1 MAFNIYG
8 SSKKSDGGVGLNRK
22 KIILLIILLV
32 FASCIALF
40 WLFKESK
47 LPDTIAR
54 DGKLDLSK
62 WDGQTVLFLSGE
74 WDFYWNR
81 FLDAEELSRNPPP
94 DLKAKIPSVWNK
106 FTLDGKQLDGMGYAT
121 YRLHVTGMEAGTP
134 FSLRVLPFSTAYE
147 LYLDDALIASCG
159 SVSTSSEGFS
169 PQYRIQT
176 VNFTP
181 DGSEFDLILHVSNF
195 VYSRGGAWYTIYFG
209 TPEKI
214 NHISQIVFGR
224 DFFVISCLLL
234 ISAYCVFLLC
244 LRRDKVFFLFLALCA
259 VFLVRTLIN
268 GDYLFNLLVPS
279 LRFSTVIR
287 ADYIT
292 LYFLPW
298 LCLRLYQYV
307 YPEEIPRLP
316 VKLLLIYAAVITV
329 PTLAV
334 PIHIFTNFIYVAEL
348 IAAATGVYGI
358 AKMMILAVRRE
369 PEALYLFAGGSALNI
384 CILHDVLG
392 ENNLLGTGYV
402 EYSTVGFLIMALCF
416 QCMFSARYDRHT
428 KENER
433 MLLELNKADVRE
445 RKLELQFLKSQIR
458 PHFINNA
465 LNAIISIARTDSEKA
480 RKLLIEFSKYLQNC
494 YGVQSL
500 DDKAPIENE
509 LSFVRAYVALELAR
523 FPDFLHVEYDIDD
536 VFLMVPP
543 LTLQPLVENAV
554 IHGVKEKSGDG
565 HVLVYVK
572 DCGDYVKVGVLD
584 DGIGIDP
591 DKKIVLLS
599 EEHKASG
606 VGIYNINRRMRRLYN
621 TVLHLENRP
630 EGGTDA
636 YIIIPK
642 EEKSCCEPY

>member
-1 MAFNIYG
+1 M
-8 SSKKSDGGVGLNRK
+8 NRK
-22 KIILLIILLV
+22 KIILLIMLLV
-32 FASCIALF
+32 LASCIALF
-40 WLFKESK
+40 LLFKEST

-54 DGKLDLSK
+54 DGKLDLSG
-62 WDGQTVLFLSGE
+62 WDGESVLFLSGE

-81 FLDAEELSRNPPP
+81 FLNAVDLSRNPPP
-94 DLKAKIPSVWNK
+94 DLKAKVPSVWNK
-106 FTLDGKQLDGMGYAT
+106 FTLNGKRLDGMGYAT
-121 YRLHVTGMEAGTP
+121 YRLHVTGADAGTP
-134 FSLRVLPFSTAYE
+134 LSLRVLPFSTAYE
-147 LYLDDALIASCG
+147 LYLDNTLIASCG
-159 SVSTSSEGFS
+159 SVSMSAEDFV

-176 VNFTP
+176 VTFTP
-181 DGSEFDLILHVSNF
+181 DSGEFDLILHVSNF

-224 DFFVISCLLL
+224 DFFVISCLLM
-234 ISAYCVFLLC
+234 ISAYCVFLFC
-244 LRRDKVFFLFLALCA
+244 LRRDKVFLLFLALCA
-259 VFLVRTLIN
+259 VFLARTLIN
-268 GDYLFNLLVPS
+268 GDYLFNLLVPF

-287 ADYIT
+287 VDYIT

-329 PTLAV
+329 LTLAV

-428 KENER
+428 KENEL
-433 MLLELNKADVRE
+433 MLLELNKADERE
-445 RKLELQFLKSQIR
+445 RRLELQFLKSQIR

-465 LNAIISIARTDSEKA
+465 LNAIISIVRTDSEKA
-480 RKLLIEFSKYLQNC
+480 RKLLVEFSKYLQSC
-494 YGVQSL
+494 YSVQNL
-500 DDKAPIENE
+500 QDKVPIENE
-509 LSFVRAYVALELAR
+509 LSYVRAYVALELAR
-523 FPDFLHVEYDIDD
+523 FPDFLHVDYDIDD
-536 VFLMVPP
+536 IFFMVPP
-543 LTLQPLVENAV
+543 LTLQPLVENAIV
-554 IHGVKEKSGDG
+554 HGIKVKAGDG
-565 HVLVYVK
+565 HVLIFVK
-572 DCGDYVKVGVLD
+572 DCGETVKVGVLD
-584 DGIGIDP
+584 DGVGIEPERTDA
-591 DKKIVLLS
+591 LLS
-599 EEHKASG
+599 AEHNG
-606 VGIYNINRRMRRLYN
+606 TGIGIYNINRRLERLYN
-621 TVLHLENRP
+621 TGLHLENRP
-630 EGGTDA
+630 EGGTNA
-636 YIIIPK
+636 YFVVPK
-642 EEKSCCEPY
+642 EGEACCEP